1 LWQQAV
7 RPCGQTGQVFDFQVS
22 SRTTAEFLAW
32 GLDTAVKEL
41 SVRPE
46 RLKVLLVIHDGEP
59 VYRTR
64 AESDWNLSQECL
76 SRMERSGITPI
87 GVYIGPESGC
97 SRLKLLFR
105 RLVVCEGR
113 ELPEKLGS
121 LLQSLA

>member
-1 LWQQAV
+1 MGNGSGNCCDS
-7 RPCGQTGQVFDFQVS
+7 RPSGHVARPVKS
-22 SRTTAEFLAW
+22 STSKYRV
-32 GLDTAVKEL
+32 GR
-41 SVRPE
+41 RPSSWPGDWTQ
-46 RLKVLLVIHDGEP
+46 LVIHDGEP

-64 AESDWNLSQECL
+64 AESDWNLSQERL